1 MRQQLGG
8 STMRKVVWLSMVLAL
23 VVLAMVGCSETTP
36 KSVTYEVV
44 STDFVSF
51 DGIWR
56 YTVKARVDNVLTTDE
71 LESVSESILRELAET
86 KGVDALAVFFY
97 LRESDIGGAYT
108 AGMAEWVPYGEWA
121 RAVDV
126 RSGDH
131 SYNEWEMFPMGKAM
145 PEVTAPDV
153 TPSSGETPNLVL
165 DDNITIR
172 TGNDTATVFGTIT
185 NKATYAIADITL
197 TFNLFDATG
206 NQVGTARASRP
217 EAKPI
222 APGGQ
227 WQYQATYSGDD
238 GDKVT
243 KAVRASLTFRASV
256 APE

>member
-1 MRQQLGG
+1 MK
-8 STMRKVVWLSMVLAL
+8 KVACLIMVLAL
-23 VVLAMVGCSETTP
+23 VALAMEGCSETTP
-36 KSVTYEVV
+36 KSIAYEVV

-56 YTVKARVDNVLTTDE
+56 YTVKARVDNVLTTDQ
-71 LESVSESILRELAET
+71 LASLSESILGELAET

-97 LRESDIGGAYT
+97 LRDSDIGGAYT

-131 SYNEWEMFPMGKAM
+131 SYNEWKMFPMGKAT
-145 PEVTAPDV
+145 PEVTAPEA

-165 DDNITIR
+165 DDNITVR
-172 TGNDTATVFGTIT
+172 TRNNTATVFGTVT
-185 NKATYAIADITL
+185 NKATYAIANITL

-206 NQVGTARASRP
+206 NRVGTARASRP
-217 EAKPI
+217 ESKPI
-222 APGGQ
+222 APGEQ

-243 KAVRASLTFRASV
+243 KAVRSSLTFRVSV